1 MLTVIVSFEMISLAQ
16 MLSFPAEFSPQVRNA
31 TDPPHLNRTQVSWYT
46 SINSLTSVFG
56 SLGAGIIMDRYGRRV
71 ALIVPLVPFII
82 AWIFTATAKSFYVLL
97 ISRAVLG
104 ICGGFGPPVCQIQM
118 AECADS
124 NLRSSAMNVGYV
136 SLSIGFLVTFALGGI
151 MNWRS
156 LAWTGIILPIL
167 TLIGLAFVVP
177 ESPIWLIRHDQ
188 KSKALKNLI
197 WLRGDINIARVE
209 LNQHSTRLNEEKA
222 NAQRLPA
229 SSLWRDFCQP
239 YALKPIVIIFS
250 FILLLNLS
258 GTYLIVYYAL
268 DIISEANLVIG
279 TKNANVILS
288 TVRLIVTIVFCWL
301 FMHVRRRRIY
311 LIAGIGSTISS
322 FALGL
327 FLHVGKNA
335 LENRSILG
343 GHWIVGLL
351 FVIYVA
357 TNTGFM
363 IAPGFLTGE
372 LLPARIRGR
381 FAGYIYT
388 FFSIVTFV
396 LMKGFPLLFDQIG
409 IVGALFIF
417 GAASLLTTALV
428 YFMIP
433 ETKGKSLL
441 EIEHYFQQHGWI
453 YRSQSSATS

>member
-1 MLTVIVSFEMISLAQ
+1 MISLAQ

-31 TDPPHLNRTQVSWYT
+31 TEPPHLNLAEISWYT
-46 SINSLTSVFG
+46 SINSLTSVIG

-82 AWIFTATAKSFYVLL
+82 AWIITATAKSFCVLL

-136 SLSIGFLVTFALGGI
+136 SLSIGFLLTFALGSI
-151 MNWRS
+151 MSWRS
-156 LAWTGIILPIL
+156 LAWAGIILPIL
-167 TLIGLAFVVP
+167 TLVGLTFIVP
-177 ESPIWLIRHDQ
+177 ESPIWLLRHDQ
-188 KSKALKNLI
+188 DNKALKNLI
-197 WLRGDINIARVE
+197 WLRGDTIIAHME
-209 LNQHSTRLNEEKA
+209 LNQHTTRLNEEKA
-222 NAQRLPA
+222 NAQRSPA

-239 YALKPIVIIFS
+239 YALKPLVIIFS
-250 FILLLNLS
+250 FIFLFNLS

-268 DIISEANLVIG
+268 DIVSKANFAIG
-279 TKNANVILS
+279 TQNANVILS
-288 TVRLIVTIVFCWL
+288 SVRLIVTIVFCWL

-311 LIAGIGSTISS
+311 IIAGIGATISS
-322 FALGL
+322 FALGY
-327 FLHVGKNA
+327 FLYKGKNA
-335 LENRSILG
+335 LENQTILDN
-343 GHWIVGLL
+343 WIIGSL

-396 LMKGFPLLFDQIG
+396 LMKVFPLLFDQIG
-409 IVGALFIF
+409 LDGVLFIF
-417 GAASLLTTALV
+417 GSASLLTTALV

-441 EIEHYFQQHGWI
+441 EIEQYFQQHGWI
-453 YRSQSSATS
+453 YRSQSNSTS

>member
-1 MLTVIVSFEMISLAQ
+1 MISLAQ

-31 TDPPHLNRTQVSWYT
+31 TEPPHLNLAEVSWYT
-46 SINSLTSVFG
+46 SINSLTSVIG

-82 AWIFTATAKSFYVLL
+82 AWIFTATAKSFFMLL
-97 ISRAVLG
+97 FSRAVLG

-136 SLSIGFLVTFALGGI
+136 SLSIGFLLTFALGGI
-151 MNWRS
+151 MSWRS
-156 LAWTGIILPIL
+156 LAWTGICLPIL
-167 TLIGLAFVVP
+167 TLIGLTFIVP

-188 KSKALKNLI
+188 KGKALKNLI
-197 WLRGDINIARVE
+197 WLRGDANLARIE
-209 LNQHSTRLNEEKA
+209 LNQHSARLNEEKE
-222 NAQRLPA
+222 NAQRSPA
-229 SSLWRDFCQP
+229 SSLWRDFRQP
-239 YALKPIVIIFS
+239 YALKPLVIISS

-268 DIISEANLVIG
+268 DIVSEANLVIG
-279 TKNANVILS
+279 TQNANVILS
-288 TVRLIVTIVFCWL
+288 SVRLIVTILFCWL

-311 LIAGIGSTISS
+311 LTAGIGSTISS
-322 FALGL
+322 FALGY
-327 FLHVGKNA
+327 FLHGGKHLLGNQT
-335 LENRSILG
+335 ILVN
-343 GHWIVGLL
+343 WIIGSL

-396 LMKGFPLLFDQIG
+396 LMKVFPLLFDQIG
-409 IVGALFIF
+409 LVGVLYIF
-417 GAASLLTTALV
+417 GAASFITTALV
-428 YFMIP
+428 YFVIP

-441 EIEHYFQQHGWI
+441 EIEEYFQQHGWI
-453 YRSQSSATS
+453 YRSQSNATS

>member
-1 MLTVIVSFEMISLAQ
+1 MISLAQ

-31 TDPPHLNRTQVSWYT
+31 TEQPLLDDTDVSWYT
-46 SINSLTSVFG
+46 SINSLTSVIG
-56 SLGAGIIMDRYGRRV
+56 SLAAGVIMDRYGRRV
-71 ALIVPLVPFII
+71 ALIVPLIPFII
-82 AWIFTATAKSFYVLL
+82 GWIITATANSFSVLL

-104 ICGGFGPPVCQIQM
+104 ICGGFAPPVCQIQM

-136 SLSIGFLVTFALGGI
+136 SLSIGFLLTFALGGI
-151 MNWRS
+151 MSWRS
-156 LAWTGIILPIL
+156 LAWTGVILPIL
-167 TLIGLAFVVP
+167 TLVGLVFIIP

-188 KSKALKNLI
+188 KGKALKNLI
-197 WLRGDINIARVE
+197 WLRGDANIARIE
-209 LNQHSTRLNEEKA
+209 LNQHSARLNEEKA
-222 NAQRLPA
+222 NAQSSPA
-229 SSLWRDFCQP
+229 PSLWRDFRQP

-250 FILLLNLS
+250 FILLFNLS

-268 DIISEANLVIG
+268 DIVSKANLAIG
-279 TKNANVILS
+279 TQNANVILS
-288 TVRLIVTIVFCWL
+288 SVRLIVTIVFCWL

-322 FALGL
+322 FALGY
-327 FLHVGKNA
+327 FLHAGKDASGNQTIFD
-335 LENRSILG
+335 N
-343 GHWIVGLL
+343 WIIGSL

-357 TNTGFM
+357 TNTGFI

-388 FFSIVTFV
+388 FFSIVTFG
-396 LMKGFPLLFDQIG
+396 LMKVFPLLFIQIG
-409 IVGALFIF
+409 LVGVLFIF

-441 EIEHYFQQHGWI
+441 EIEQYFQQHGWI
-453 YRSQSSATS
+453 YRSQSNVTS